1 MTSALLRVKLRCRYS
16 GYLFATS
23 LKDRGEREELPVIV
37 IKAIRP
43 VFYFW
48 CNKKP
53 AVWLSTRLF
62 GFLYASQNFILKSY
76 TTVTT
81 HFQTVSSSS
90 AVNRTRSSVQVGR
103 LIDTTCRCDNMVAV
117 MPKKNLAT
125 SLVLPKCWKL
135 GKSTSP
141 FFRRYNARSI
151 LRAQRS
157 TFETRR

>member
-1 MTSALLRVKLRCRYS
+1 MGWFPRCLELNCAVDIRVI
-16 GYLFATS
+16 FATS

-103 LIDTTCRCDNMVAV
+103 LIDATCRCDNMVAV
-117 MPKKNLAT
+117 MPKKTLLLLLSCLSVEN
-125 SLVLPKCWKL
+125 
-135 GKSTSP
+135 
-141 FFRRYNARSI
+141 
-151 LRAQRS
+151 
-157 TFETRR
+157 